1 MKIGIVIGVAGIL
14 FLAVALLFV
23 AKVFIGTPSVTGAV
37 IAEENQGEVVVKDG
51 VQEVVL
57 AYKKYPEGYKFNYYP
72 EIIEVKKDMP
82 VRIIGDDSL
91 QGCYTSLN
99 IPKLEIKHS
108 FLKERIL
115 EFTPTKAGEFT
126 FSCTMAMG
134 GGKLIVK

>member
-1 MKIGIVIGVAGIL
+1 MKIGVILGVVGIL
-14 FLAVALLFV
+14 LLAGAVVFV
-23 AKVFIGTPSVTGAV
+23 AKVFIGAPSVTGKV
-37 IAEENQGEVVVKDG
+37 IAESTGEVVMKNG
-51 VQEVVL
+51 VQEIL
-57 AYKKYPEGYKFNYYP
+57 LQYKKYPEGYKFNYFP
-72 EIIEVKKDMP
+72 EVIEVKKDIP

-91 QGCYTSLN
+91 QGCYTSFN

-108 FLKERIL
+108 FLKERVL